1 MTKLD
6 SIPPSLTYP
15 TASHFNSGPASR
27 LIVLF
32 PAQAGDN
39 PNLSHRIWE
48 IAKASGLNVSIL
60 SLCNDY
66 YEESQLR
73 RQLVMMA
80 AMISDS
86 NVCTDIRIEHGN
98 DWVGKVK
105 NTYRLGD
112 VIACYAGQRIGL
124 MQKPLHEVL
133 RSQLEAPIY
142 ILSADRPIKNPGSN
156 LYLQASFWLGSLII
170 IGGFFW
176 VEVKLDQLPQDWAHS
191 LLLYICVVVEI
202 GLIWLWNSIFTQS
215 P

>member
-6 SIPPSLTYP
+6 SISPSLIYP
-15 TASHFNSGPASR
+15 TASRFDDGPASR

-32 PAQAGDN
+32 PASAGDN
-39 PNLSHRIWE
+39 LNLSHRIWE
-48 IAKASGLNVSIL
+48 IAKSSGLNVLLL
-60 SLCNDY
+60 SLCSDY

-105 NTYRLGD
+105 NIYRPGD
-112 VIACYAGQRIGL
+112 VVACSAGQRVGP
-124 MQKPLHEVL
+124 MRRPLHEVL

-142 ILSADRPIKNPGSN
+142 ILSADRPIKNPRSN

-191 LLLYICVVVEI
+191 LLLYICVMVEI
-202 GLIWLWNSIFTQS
+202 GLIWLWSSIFTQS